1 MKRVLPFA
9 FRERIL
15 LETPESKLLN
25 NPNMASTAGD
35 EKISI
40 SNAVVND
47 ENIEKPTTTVVTDEE
62 EEVILR
68 KIDLQ

>member
-1 MKRVLPFA
+1 
-9 FRERIL
+9 
-15 LETPESKLLN
+15 
-25 NPNMASTAGD
+25 MASSALPSVGD
-35 EKISI
+35 EKIGI
-40 SNAVVND
+40 SDAVATD

>member
-1 MKRVLPFA
+1 
-9 FRERIL
+9 
-15 LETPESKLLN
+15 
-25 NPNMASTAGD
+25 MASTASG
-35 EKISI
+35 EKIGI

-47 ENIEKPTTTVVTDEE
+47 EKIEKPTTTVVTDEE

>member
-1 MKRVLPFA
+1 
-9 FRERIL
+9 
-15 LETPESKLLN
+15 
-25 NPNMASTAGD
+25 MASTACD
-35 EKISI
+35 EKTGI
-40 SNAVVND
+40 SNAIVND

>member
-1 MKRVLPFA
+1 
-9 FRERIL
+9 
-15 LETPESKLLN
+15 
-25 NPNMASTAGD
+25 
-35 EKISI
+35 
-40 SNAVVND
+40 VND